1 MQINPISPKHNFS
14 IYSKPAFKANILNYE
29 QIYTNLK
36 TTPIIRVGDDRSYRL
51 IKLEGIKKL
60 INSAGD
66 KLTNIFLMITGHQAG
81 MYSHGRKTL
90 YKIDVTNERFPNM
103 KYSEKL
109 DMFSGSLDPS
119 GESEQILD
127 KLTDEY
133 VIKTAPRAEA
143 FTMKRIRELETKL
156 LAKISLAAGK
166 MPLDVLKM
174 YRVETPYWKEI
185 ANDAAKTVLSLTPEE
200 LIAEQK
206 EFQKHYAEFL
216 NLKTMKDLRA

>member
-1 MQINPISPKHNFS
+1 
-14 IYSKPAFKANILNYE
+14 
-29 QIYTNLK
+29 
-36 TTPIIRVGDDRSYRL
+36 
-51 IKLEGIKKL
+51 
-60 INSAGD
+60 
-66 KLTNIFLMITGHQAG
+66 
-81 MYSHGRKTL
+81 
-90 YKIDVTNERFPNM
+90 
-103 KYSEKL
+103 
-109 DMFSGSLDPS
+109 
-119 GESEQILD
+119 
-127 KLTDEY
+127 
-133 VIKTAPRAEA
+133 
-143 FTMKRIRELETKL
+143 MKRIRELETKL